1 MNKKS
6 ICNEIKQET
15 TEKKNRANK
24 LAFMKK
30 NGFNFPN
37 SFKRSHTADLIHR
50 KYKTYTRDMLKT
62 NIVKVN
68 IAGRVMQKRIMGKSS
83 FITLKDVNTLIQIYY
98 KKKCIE
104 SNIYLT
110 SNDILDIGDILGI
123 EGYLFRTKTK
133 ELSVYC
139 ENIILLTK
147 SVNSFPDKFHGLSNK
162 ELCYRKRHLDLITNK
177 KTFFRFQQR
186 SYIVSKIRSFM
197 EKNHF
202 LEVETPIMQ
211 NVPGGANARPF
222 ITYHNSL
229 DIDIYLRIAPELYL
243 KRLIIGGFDKIFEI
257 NKSFRNEGV
266 SVRHNPEFTMMEAY
280 MAYHNYKDAMKF
292 IENLFLY
299 LCTVITGTYAIE
311 FNKHVLNF
319 KNKFKVISMKESI
332 LLFNSNIRFS
342 DLNNYKKLKNISLS
356 LGIKKN
362 KQWGIGKLLNEIF
375 EKTVEKKLIEPTFIV
390 DYPTEVSPLAKNKR
404 NTIEYTE
411 RFELFIGGYEIANGF
426 SELND
431 SEEQKNR
438 FLQQKKYYKNTKQK
452 KFFYDSSYI
461 NALEYGLPPT
471 AGLGIGI
478 DRLVMLFTNQK
489 NIRDVIL
496 FPVLRPKN
504 FK

>member
-1 MNKKS
+1 MNKEL
-6 ICNEIKQET
+6 IHNELTKQS
-15 TEKKNRANK
+15 TEKKNRYKK
-24 LAFMKK
+24 LVFMKK

-37 SFKRSHTADLIHR
+37 SFKRSHTADLIHK
-50 KYKTYTRDMLKT
+50 KYKNYTREMLKK
-62 NIVKVN
+62 NVIKVN
-68 IAGRVMQKRIMGKSS
+68 IAGRVMQKRTMGKSS

-98 KKKCIE
+98 KKNCIE
-104 SNIYLT
+104 NNIYLT
-110 SNDILDIGDILGI
+110 SNDMIDIGDILGI
-123 EGYLFRTKTK
+123 KGYLFRTKTK
-133 ELSVYC
+133 ELSIYC
-139 ENIILLTK
+139 TDVILLTK
-147 SVNSFPDKFHGLSNK
+147 SVNSFPDKFHGLLNK
-162 ELCYRKRHLDLITNK
+162 ELCYRKRYLDLIMNK

-186 SYIVSKIRSFM
+186 SYIISKIRRFM
-197 EKNHF
+197 EKNKF

-211 NVPGGANARPF
+211 NIPGGASARPF

-266 SVRHNPEFTMMEAY
+266 SIRHNPEFTMMEAY

-292 IENLFLY
+292 IEHLFLY
-299 LCTVITGTYAIE
+299 LCTIITGTYFVE
-311 FNKHVLNF
+311 FNQYVINF
-319 KNKFKVISMKESI
+319 KNKFKVMSMKESI
-332 LLFNSNIRFS
+332 LLFNSNIKS
-342 DLNNYKKLKNISLS
+342 LDLNNYEKMQKISYS

-362 KQWGIGKLLNEIF
+362 KKWGIGKLLNEIF
-375 EKTVEKKLIEPTFIV
+375 EKTVEKNLIEPTFII
-390 DYPTEVSPLAKNKR
+390 DYPTEVSPLAKSKNK
-404 NTIEYTE
+404 NVEFTE
-411 RFELFIGGYEIANGF
+411 RFELFIGGYEIGNGF

-438 FLQQKKYYKNTKQK
+438 FLQQKKYCENENKEN
-452 KFFYDSSYI
+452 FFYDSSYI

-489 NIRDVIL
+489 NIRDIIL

-504 FK
+504 I